1 MINCVEKRKTTLLGK
16 LYKTNNSGECVL
28 IDYRGAKHVTV
39 KFFNPECFVTCELSN
54 LLKGKVQNP
63 LLPTF
68 YNRGYIGVGKYSKK
82 NKAAYTTWTSM
93 LKRAYSF
100 EFHTRYPTYKD
111 VTVCSEWLNFQN
123 FAEWFYNQEFSEAK
137 DEKGN
142 KYHLDKDILDKGD
155 KVYSPQN
162 CCFIPQELNGL
173 FRDKYLSTGNLP
185 KGVHFV
191 IKKGRFRASLSV
203 YGKTKHLGY
212 FETQEEAFQ
221 AYKKAKESYVKE
233 VVEDWKGLVSSE
245 VYQAITNTQNAK
257 GSE

>member
-1 MINCVEKRKTTLLGK
+1 MRNCVEKRKTTLLGK
-16 LYKTNNSGECVL
+16 VYKTNNSGECVL
-28 IDYRGAKHVTV
+28 IDYRGTKHVTV
-39 KFFNPECFVTCELSN
+39 KFFDPECSVICELGN

-68 YNRGYIGVGKYSKK
+68 YNRGYIGIGKYGKK
-82 NKAAYTTWTSM
+82 NKVVYTTWTSM

-142 KYHLDKDILDKGD
+142 KYHLDKDILDKGN
-155 KVYSPQN
+155 KAYSPQN
-162 CCFIPQELNGL
+162 CCFIPQEINGL
-173 FRDKYLSTGNLP
+173 FRDKYLSAGNLP

-221 AYKKAKESYVKE
+221 AYKIAKEVYIKE
-233 VVEDWKGLVSSE
+233 VVEAWKGLVSSK
-245 VYQAITNTQNAK
+245 VYQTITNT
-257 GSE
+257 